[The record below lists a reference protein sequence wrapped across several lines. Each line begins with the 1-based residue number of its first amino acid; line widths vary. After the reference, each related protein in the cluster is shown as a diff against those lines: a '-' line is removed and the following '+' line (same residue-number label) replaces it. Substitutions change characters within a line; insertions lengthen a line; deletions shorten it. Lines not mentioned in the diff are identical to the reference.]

1 MRAWF
6 WVIIASAG
14 FGAMVMA
21 YTWPGADDQRA
32 AWSSGLIVIGPG
44 MPAEK
49 SGDAIPV
56 RMRLLSADDVA
67 EILLFA
73 TGGLP
78 PDKAL
83 GVKGQIRDKV
93 IEVPMLI
100 AGISSDLL
108 QSGQMPEAGQNEVL
122 AGAGLER
129 RDTVNVGVHT
139 LKVVGVL
146 KPGLTFFA
154 NSYLIPPSAANDKL
168 FSAAVPTVVDA
179 WLVRSSAEEQRDVR
193 GRKRWEAVF
202 PPEKY
207 AWVTAE
213 ERLEPRTYQLYL
225 AGLAVFLL
233 GGSGALIGFYRWL
246 SAKIK
251 SPILAGPLLEMKAR
265 PRLVWGVHLVYFGIV
280 IGGSLLI
287 SAMPEAQLVL
297 LATVRGAIASR
308 KSVLGIAGQ
317 AYQSGNVPFAAAV
330 TFAINYLLGS
340 LAYITLP
347 SILVPGSAVLLASV
361 RAVGWGLILAPLPR
375 PLALGM
381 LPHSATMLLE
391 GEGYILA
398 TIFGLLI
405 PIHVVKR
412 SLGGNLFTRF
422 GRAVKLNFKAQIWIA
437 LVLAVAAIYEA
448 TEVILM
454 KAS

>member
-1 MRAWF
+1 M
-6 WVIIASAG
+6 
-14 FGAMVMA
+14 
-21 YTWPGADDQRA
+21 TWPRCC
-32 AWSSGLIVIGPG
+32 S
-44 MPAEK
+44 
-49 SGDAIPV
+49 
-56 RMRLLSADDVA
+56 
-67 EILLFA
+67 
-73 TGGLP
+73 LP
-78 PDKAL
+78 PVACPQTKRL

-93 IEVPMLI
+93 IEVPMLV
-100 AGISSDLL
+100 AGISPDEL

-154 NSYLIPPSAANDKL
+154 DSYLIPPGAANDKL
-168 FSAAVPTVVDA
+168 FSATVPTVVDA
-179 WLVRSSAEEQRDVR
+179 WLVRSSAEEQRDGRV
-193 GRKRWEAVF
+193 RKRWEAVF

-246 SAKIK
+246 SAKITA
-251 SPILAGPLLEMKAR
+251 PILAAPLLEMKAR

-297 LATVRGAIASR
+297 VAKGREALASKNGI
-308 KSVLGIAGQ
+308 LGIAGQ
-317 AYQSGNVPFAAAV
+317 AYLSGNIPFAAAV
-330 TFAINYLLGS
+330 TFAVNYLLGS

-347 SILVPGSAVLLASV
+347 SILVPGSAILLASI

-381 LPHSATMLLE
+381 LPHSSHDASGGRRLHPGDNFRPVDPDPCRQTQPGRESVHAIRPRGHTQFQGADLDRPGTGGGGDLRGDGSDLDE
-391 GEGYILA
+391 SRLTRYVPFLRGDRGVLRSASANQSRIESTKPGRTSLA
-398 TIFGLLI
+398 SSVSSSCSKTD
-405 PIHVVKR
+405 R
-412 SLGGNLFTRF
+412 SV
-422 GRAVKLNFKAQIWIA
+422 AV
-437 LVLAVAAIYEA
+437 
-448 TEVILM
+448 
-454 KAS
+454 